1 MHFVSLQSFLKKLTY
16 FPRVDG
22 QVTVFGAML
31 GSTANTCTASVY
43 IGLDFTAF
51 LREGGL
57 GPLRSTSA
65 CGVDTPVVAQLW
77 RRLGQL
83 IVLVMG

>member
-16 FPRVDG
+16 LPRVDG

-51 LREGGL
+51 LRAGL
-57 GPLRSTSA
+57 GGR
-65 CGVDTPVVAQLW
+65 VHRDTATIIRCIRDDASPETCH
-77 RRLGQL
+77 
-83 IVLVMG
+83 